1 MSNFE
6 KRFGKYAVSN
16 LSLKLVVLYIVGYVL
31 YFVQP
36 AIFSLLTLDVSAIL
50 HGQIW
55 RLVSWLLVPP
65 DAGTNYFF
73 VAIML
78 YFYYNIG
85 TSLERVWGDYKY
97 NVYIFLGIILTVAS
111 AFLWNVFLRISGL
124 SGADLEYVSRVGASY
139 FSTYYINM
147 SIFLAFALTFPEA

>member
-36 AIFSLLTLDVSAIL
+36 AIFSLLTLDASAIL

-55 RLVSWLLVPP
+55 RLVS
-65 DAGTNYFF
+65 
-73 VAIML
+73 
-78 YFYYNIG
+78 
-85 TSLERVWGDYKY
+85 
-97 NVYIFLGIILTVAS
+97 
-111 AFLWNVFLRISGL
+111 
-124 SGADLEYVSRVGASY
+124 
-139 FSTYYINM
+139 
-147 SIFLAFALTFPEA
+147 

>member
-1 MSNFE
+1 MK

-36 AIFSLLTLDVSAIL
+36 AIFSLLTLDASAIL

-65 DAGTNYFF
+65 DAGSNYFF

-111 AFLWNVFLRISGL
+111 AFLWTGFLRISGL
-124 SGADLEYVSRVGASY
+124 SGADSNIWAGSMWASL
-139 FSTYYINM
+139 FS
-147 SIFLAFALTFPEA
+147 A